1 MRGLPLRS
9 KNDMDF
15 NLVTNIEN
23 CYFDIPALIYYS
35 HIPTAI
41 VMFLLGLFVYARN
54 KESLSANLLFFVALF
69 FSLWVAGDL
78 IIWISP
84 DSRMVMFWWSLIN
97 LFEVIVSMS
106 TFYFAYTFLEKKD
119 AAMWVK
125 ILSLVLVF
133 PFILLIPTEWN
144 LSSFDAVSC
153 EANQGGL
160 INYFYFL
167 EGLFALSLIVYLI
180 QKVIRVPRDQRK
192 QVLVFSFGVI
202 LFLVSFSGA
211 NIFASITD
219 DWHILQ
225 YGLVGA
231 PVFVAFLSFL
241 IVRYQAFNVK
251 LLAAQA
257 LVAGLI
263 ILIGSQFF
271 FVEELNGYL
280 LVGVTVILAAIFG
293 IILIRSV
300 QQEVKRKEEL
310 QEISDRLAVANAE
323 LHRLD
328 VAKSEFISIAS
339 HQLRTPLTAIKGFV
353 SLLLEGAYGKVEPAV
368 GDTLNKVY
376 LANARLMNLVE
387 NLLNISRIEA
397 GRIQYQ
403 FAPTKIEDLLNELRD
418 LFLLATHEKGLD
430 LRFNFPTQ
438 PLPILSVDGAKIRE
452 VISNVIDN
460 AIKYTEKGGISVT
473 AKADATKVIIT
484 VEDTGVGIDPDDLPH
499 LFKKFERGKNAAQ
512 VNVSSTGLGLYVG
525 KSFIEA
531 HGGTIRAESK
541 GKGKG
546 AQFVLELPI
555 RPVALEKKS

>member
-1 MRGLPLRS
+1 
-9 KNDMDF
+9 MDF
-15 NLVTNIEN
+15 NLITNIES
-23 CYFDIPALIYYS
+23 CYFDIPALLYYS

-54 KESLSANLLFFVALF
+54 KELLSANLLFFVALF
-69 FSLWVAGDL
+69 FSLWVAGDM

-97 LFEVIVSMS
+97 LFEVVVSMS
-106 TFYFAYTFLEKKD
+106 TLYFAYTFLERKD
-119 AAMWVK
+119 APFWAK
-125 ILSLVLVF
+125 LSAAGLLL
-133 PFILLIPTEWN
+133 PFMLLIPTEWN
-144 LSSFDAVSC
+144 ISGFDTVSC

-160 INYFYFL
+160 IDYFYFL
-167 EGLFALSLIVYLI
+167 EGLFSFSLVVYLV
-180 QKVIRVPRDQRK
+180 QKVVRTSKEYRK
-192 QVLVFSFGVI
+192 QAIVFSLGVI

-211 NIFASITD
+211 NIIASITD

-231 PVFVAFLSFL
+231 PLFATFLAFL

-251 LLAAQA
+251 LLGAQA

-263 ILIGSQFF
+263 LLIGSQFF

-280 LVGVTVILAAIFG
+280 LVGVTIFLAIIFG

-310 QEISDRLAVANAE
+310 QEISDRLAVANTE

-328 VAKSEFISIAS
+328 NAKSEFISIAS
-339 HQLRTPLTAIKGFV
+339 HQLRTPLTAIKGFI
-353 SLLLEGAYGKVEPAV
+353 SLLLEGAYGTFEPAV

-376 LANARLMNLVE
+376 LANNRLMSLVE

-403 FAPTKIEDLLNELRD
+403 FVPTRLEDIILELRD
-418 LFLLATHEKGLD
+418 IFLMAAHEKGLK
-430 LRFNFPTQ
+430 LVIELPKE
-438 PLPILSVDGAKIRE
+438 PLPMLSIDGQKIRE
-452 VISNVIDN
+452 VVSNVMDN
-460 AIKYTEKGGISVT
+460 SIKYTEKGEITV
-473 AKADATKVIIT
+473 AVRKQNEKIIIT
-484 VEDTGVGIDPDDLPH
+484 VSDTGVGIDADDLPH
-499 LFKKFERGKNAAQ
+499 LFKKFERGKDAAQ

-531 HGGTIRAESK
+531 HDGAIRAESA
-541 GKGKG
+541 GKGQG
-546 AQFVLELPI
+546 ARFIMELPI
-555 RPVALEKKS
+555 QSDRLEKKP

>member
-1 MRGLPLRS
+1 
-9 KNDMDF
+9 MDF

-23 CYFDIPALIYYS
+23 CYFDIPTLIYYS
-35 HIPTAI
+35 HIPTAV
-41 VMFLLGLFVYARN
+41 VMLLLGLFVYARS

-69 FSLWVAGDL
+69 FSLWVVGDL

-106 TFYFAYTFLEKKD
+106 TLYFSYTFLEKKD
-119 AAMWVK
+119 APLWTKFLALA
-125 ILSLVLVF
+125 ILL
-133 PFILLIPTEWN
+133 PFMLLIPTEWN
-144 LSSFDAVSC
+144 LSGFDAASC

-167 EGLFALSLIVYLI
+167 ESFFALSLVAYLI
-180 QKVIRVPRDQRK
+180 RKVARTPREHRK
-192 QVLVFSFGVI
+192 QGVVFSFGVI
-202 LFLVSFSGA
+202 LFLASFSGA
-211 NIFASITD
+211 NIVASMTD

-231 PVFVAFLSFL
+231 PLFAGFLAFL
-241 IVRYQAFNVK
+241 IVKYQAFNVK
-251 LLAAQA
+251 LLGAQV

-263 ILIGSQFF
+263 LLVGSQFF
-271 FVEELNGYL
+271 FVEELKGYL
-280 LVGVTVILAAIFG
+280 LVGVTMLLAIIFG
-293 IILIRSV
+293 VMLIQSV
-300 QQEVKRKEEL
+300 QAEVKRKEEL

-328 VAKSEFISIAS
+328 TAKSEFISIAS

-353 SLLLEGAYGKVEPAV
+353 SLLLEGAYGRLEPSVA
-368 GDTLNKVY
+368 DTLNKVY

-403 FAPTKIEDLLNELRD
+403 FAPTKLEDILTELHE
-418 LFLLATHEKGLD
+418 LFILAAHEKGLR
-430 LRFNFPTQ
+430 LGIALPKT
-438 PLPILSVDGAKIRE
+438 PLPILSLDGGKIRE

-460 AIKYTEKGGISVT
+460 SIKYTEKGDVLVAAELKGSKVVVT
-473 AKADATKVIIT
+473 VS
-484 VEDTGVGIDPDDLPH
+484 DTGVGIDPEDLPH
-499 LFKKFERGKNAAQ
+499 LFKKFERGKDAAQ

-531 HGGTIRAESK
+531 HGGTIRAESA

-546 AQFVLELPI
+546 ARFVLELPVH
-555 RPVALEKKS
+555 RDAA

>member
-1 MRGLPLRS
+1 M
-9 KNDMDF
+9 F
-15 NLVTNIEN
+15 CT
-23 CYFDIPALIYYS
+23 DIPSPIALIFSSSTPALLYYS
-35 HIPTAI
+35 HLPVIFTALI
-41 VMFLLGLFVYARN
+41 VGLLVYSKNKSLESGLLLTVV
-54 KESLSANLLFFVALF
+54 SL
-69 FSLWVAGDL
+69 FSLWNFIDL
-78 IIWISP
+78 INWTNV
-84 DSRMVMFWWSLIN
+84 DSRIIMVSWSFMNFVFVLIPAVT
-97 LFEVIVSMS
+97 L
-106 TFYFAYTFLEKKD
+106 YFSYVFLEKKEP
-119 AAMWVK
+119 AFLFFFAG
-125 ILSLVLVF
+125 IIPFF
-133 PFILLIPTEWN
+133 PFAFILPSSLNLIGFDLSICEAVEGDLSFYFHLLQAFYYVWLISFLVHQCIKNWRKNRKPV
-144 LSSFDAVSC
+144 LLFSSGVAFFISSFYIG
-153 EANQGGL
+153 N
-160 INYFYFL
+160 
-167 EGLFALSLIVYLI
+167 
-180 QKVIRVPRDQRK
+180 
-192 QVLVFSFGVI
+192 LVADLLDTWEFE
-202 LFLVSFSGA
+202 
-211 NIFASITD
+211 
-219 DWHILQ
+219 Q
-225 YGLVGA
+225 YGLFGML
-231 PVFVAFLSFL
+231 VFLALLVIM
-241 IVRYQAFNVK
+241 IVKYEAFNIK
-251 LLAAQA
+251 ILAAQA
-257 LVAGLI
+257 LMGGFIV
-263 ILIGSQFF
+263 LIGAEYF
-271 FVEELNGYL
+271 FVSSTTGLVLTTITFL
-280 LVGVTVILAAIFG
+280 LAIVFAYF
-293 IILIRSV
+293 LIRSV